1 MKYKNIEYK
10 YDPQGNQ
17 YWYNESGDYHR
28 DNGLPAIEFVS
39 GTKRWYLNG
48 VCCRFDEWT
57 TDYFYEI

>member
-1 MKYKNIEYK
+1 MKYKNIE

-28 DNGLPAIEFVS
+28 DNGLPAVEYDD
-39 GTKRWYLNG
+39 GDKYWYIHG
-48 VCCRFDEWT
+48 RCVRFDEWT